1 MEQHAFYSQRKKN
14 SDPGPAA
21 QLGGMIEAML
31 EFNVGDMDPNR
42 QEKLSDREKEAALAW
57 ERRLRVVHRIG
68 GCESQANSRAH
79 CPAMVPSNS
88 WWIVLYIKAFEP
100 ASQWGE

>member
-57 ERRLRVVHRIG
+57 ERRLSELGDVSRRQTQELIARQWYHRIAG
-68 GCESQANSRAH
+68 G
-79 CPAMVPSNS
+79 
-88 WWIVLYIKAFEP
+88 
-100 ASQWGE
+100 